1 MRQLCL
7 GFSSWEM
14 GSRRILQDL
23 GGHPRLHF
31 PGKNPG
37 AKIMAAG
44 GTKAM
49 DLGAKSGP
57 KVLA

>member
-1 MRQLCL
+1 
-7 GFSSWEM
+7 M

-31 PGKNPG
+31 LGKNPG